1 MKVRFKTEE
10 LRLLYEVNPN
20 EIKGKQKFSK
30 EVVKQYQAKV
40 NILIAISALNEL
52 LAFRSLNFEK
62 LKGNRSGEMSIR
74 LNKQFRLIFQEIED
88 NLVQLEVIEI
98 SKHYE

>member
-1 MKVRFKTEE
+1 M
-10 LRLLYEVNPN
+10 YEVNPN

-88 NLVQLEVIEI
+88 NLVQLEVIKI

>member
-10 LRLLYEVNPN
+10 LKFLYEVNPN
-20 EIKGKQKFSK
+20 EIKGKQKFSR
-30 EVVKQYQAKV
+30 EIIKQYQAKV
-40 NILIAISALNEL
+40 GILMAISELIEL

-62 LKGNRSGEMSIR
+62 LKGDRSGEMSIR
-74 LNKQFRLIFQEIED
+74 LNKQFRLIFQEIEEG
-88 NLVQLEVIEI
+88 LVQLEVIEI